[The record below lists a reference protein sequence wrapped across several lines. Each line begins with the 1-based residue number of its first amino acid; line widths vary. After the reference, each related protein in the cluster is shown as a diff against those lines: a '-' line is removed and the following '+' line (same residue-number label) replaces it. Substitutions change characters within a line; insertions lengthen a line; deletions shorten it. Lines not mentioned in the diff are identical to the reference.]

1 MLVLLGVSGGIAA
14 YKAVH
19 IARGL
24 LIAGHDVRVIP
35 TRGALTMVG
44 AATWEGITGHPVS
57 DGVFD
62 EPSVHVQLGRAADLF
77 IVAPATAHTL
87 ARLAH
92 GLADDLLT
100 STALM
105 ANCPVLVAPAMHTQ
119 MWQNAATQSNV
130 ALLRER
136 GVHVIGPDAGPL
148 AGGDSGLGRMSEPD
162 DVLARALELLAPAPL
177 DLAGVRVLI
186 TAGGTREPLDPVRY
200 LSNRSSGRQGF
211 ALAAAAARRG
221 AEVIVVAGSVD
232 VSGQVETVHVETA
245 LEMREQVMSRAP
257 ESDVIIMSAAVAD
270 YRAAQTTAHK
280 MKKQDSLTL
289 ELTRNPD
296 ILRELV
302 ERRREGQ
309 IIVGF
314 AAETGDE
321 SKTAAEHAA
330 EKARRKGADLL
341 AFNVVSTTEG
351 FGDVP
356 NTVTLLDAQGRA
368 VGHANGTKTE
378 VAEAILDEIVRMR

>member
-24 LIAGHDVRVIP
+24 LSEGHDVRVIP

-44 AATWEGITGHPVS
+44 AATWEGITAHPVF

-62 EPSVHVQLGRAADLF
+62 EPSAHVELGRAADLL

-105 ANCPVLVAPAMHTQ
+105 TTCPVLVAPAMHTQ
-119 MWQNAATQSNV
+119 MWQNPATQSNL

-136 GVHVIGPDAGPL
+136 GVHVVGPDSGPL

-162 DVLARALELLAPAPL
+162 DVVARARELLTPAPQ

-186 TAGGTREPLDPVRY
+186 TAGGTREPIDPVRY

-211 ALAAAAARRG
+211 AIAAGAVRRG
-221 AEVIVVAGSVD
+221 AEVVVVAGSVD

-245 LEMREQVMSRAP
+245 LEMREQVLNRAF
-257 ESDVIIMSAAVAD
+257 ESDVIIMSAAVSD
-270 YRAAQTTAHK
+270 YRAAETSAHK
-280 MKKQDSLTL
+280 MKKQDSVTL

-321 SKTAAEHAA
+321 HVTATEHAV

-341 AFNVVSTTEG
+341 AFNVVSATEG

-356 NTVTLLDAQGRA
+356 NAVTLLDAQGRA
-368 VGHANGTKTE
+368 VGQASGTKAE